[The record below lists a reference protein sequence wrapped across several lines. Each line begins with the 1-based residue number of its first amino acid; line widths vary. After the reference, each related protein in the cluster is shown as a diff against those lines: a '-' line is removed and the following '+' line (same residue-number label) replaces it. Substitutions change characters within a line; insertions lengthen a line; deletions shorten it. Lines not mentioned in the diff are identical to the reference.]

1 METHSSVLAWK
12 VPGTVEPGG
21 LPSLGSHRVGH
32 KWSDLAAAAAV
43 GFLGT
48 SVVGQGFIC
57 IKGRGWSSSSSP
69 AQPLRGGTN
78 DPNFIKVNPFPP
90 KPLVLSSPSA
100 WEHFWEF
107 CHCFPAYS
115 PPTATIALGPQPT
128 NGPHFPQ
135 GPQPLLPPAA
145 LPSLFPSDKITS
157 FCFLCSYHKI
167 Q

>member
-1 METHSSVLAWK
+1 MPCHEDTQVVLWRGPHREEPRTSASSKPPLARCMSQPHW
-12 VPGTVEPGG
+12 
-21 LPSLGSHRVGH
+21 R
-32 KWSDLAAAAAV
+32 
-43 GFLGT
+43 
-48 SVVGQGFIC
+48 
-57 IKGRGWSSSSSP
+57 RSSSSSP